1 MSASLVPSSVSA
13 CSTAV
18 VVVPMDDA
26 FRQPQLEKQLGPLRK
41 REELLLHVA
50 ERDHRDGEDA
60 DGRQRSVVIRQRT
73 QSADQPAQDAVAARR
88 VERALAVGRLGMG
101 ADGLRQQH
109 DAEVGREDDGH
120 EPGGDQGDRHHV
132 EDAAGIFADR
142 RRARSPPG

>member
-60 DGRQRSVVIRQRT
+60 DGRSDRGDPPAHAG
-73 QSADQPAQDAVAARR
+73 ADQPAQDAVAARR